1 MHRDALW
8 AFGHRASTEDAERCF
23 AVPSKPLPHPDFQ
36 SGASPIMIPTP
47 SPRPAVPKVR
57 RVRIYTRF
65 SHALRKHL
73 LAYCAA
79 TGRSERA
86 VIEDA
91 VARYLA
97 NPAKDPSTSG
107 PLDRLAQAIDDD
119 RRLRE
124 RQHRELEILSETFGR
139 FLRLWTMVH
148 APTFA
153 HAATTEA
160 AEALS
165 RQRAAGESLFRRFAG
180 NVAEHFRRGHRFVHD
195 LPGLEGS
202 PAERDGKP

>member
-1 MHRDALW
+1 MN
-8 AFGHRASTEDAERCF
+8 
-23 AVPSKPLPHPDFQ
+23 
-36 SGASPIMIPTP
+36 PTP
-47 SPRPAVPKVR
+47 SPSPAVPKVR
-57 RVRIYTRF
+57 RVRIYTRL

-86 VIEDA
+86 VIEEA

-97 NPAKDPSTSG
+97 NPAKDPTTSG

-124 RQHRELEILSETFGR
+124 RQRRDLELLSESFGR
-139 FLRLWTMVH
+139 FLRLWLTV
-148 APTFA
+148 
-153 HAATTEA
+153 HAATFAQPKAPEA
-160 AEALS
+160 AETLS
-165 RQRAAGESLFRRFAG
+165 RQRATGDSLFKRFAAS
-180 NVAEHFRRGHRFVHD
+180 VAAQFLRGHRFVHD

-202 PAERDGKP
+202 AAQRDGEP

>member
-1 MHRDALW
+1 M
-8 AFGHRASTEDAERCF
+8 
-23 AVPSKPLPHPDFQ
+23 
-36 SGASPIMIPTP
+36 
-47 SPRPAVPKVR
+47 PKIR

-124 RQHRELEILSETFGR
+124 RQHRDLEILSETFGR
-139 FLRLWTMVH
+139 FLRLWTIVH
-148 APTFA
+148 APTFT

-165 RQRAAGESLFRRFAG
+165 RQRAAGESLFKRFAG
-180 NVAEHFRRGHRFVHD
+180 NIAEHFRRGHRFVHD

-202 PAERDGKP
+202 PSELDSKP

>member
-1 MHRDALW
+1 MSL
-8 AFGHRASTEDAERCF
+8 T
-23 AVPSKPLPHPDFQ
+23 
-36 SGASPIMIPTP
+36 T

-119 RRLRE
+119 RRQRE
-124 RQHRELEILSETFGR
+124 RQHRDLEVLSEAFGR
-139 FLRLWTMVH
+139 FLRLWTIVH
-148 APTFA
+148 APTFT
-153 HAATTEA
+153 HPDTPEA
-160 AEALS
+160 AETLS
-165 RQRAAGESLFRRFAG
+165 QQRATGEAFYKRLAAT
-180 NVAEHFRRGHRFVHD
+180 VADHFRRGHRFVHD

-202 PAERDGKP
+202 RWERDGKP

>member
-1 MHRDALW
+1 M
-8 AFGHRASTEDAERCF
+8 
-23 AVPSKPLPHPDFQ
+23 
-36 SGASPIMIPTP
+36 SPTA
-47 SPRPAVPKVR
+47 SPRPVVPKVR
-57 RVRIYTRF
+57 RVRVYTRL

-97 NPAKDPSTSG
+97 NPAKDPATSG

-124 RQHRELEILSETFGR
+124 RQHRDLEVLSEAFGR
-139 FLRLWTMVH
+139 FLRLWMIVH
-148 APTFA
+148 APTFT
-153 HAATTEA
+153 HPDTPEG
-160 AEALS
+160 AETLS
-165 RQRAAGESLFRRFAG
+165 QQRATGEAFYKRLAAA
-180 NVAEHFRRGHRFVHD
+180 VADHFRRGHRFVHD

-202 PAERDGKP
+202 RWERDGKP

>member
-1 MHRDALW
+1 M
-8 AFGHRASTEDAERCF
+8 T
-23 AVPSKPLPHPDFQ
+23 
-36 SGASPIMIPTP
+36 TP

-57 RVRIYTRF
+57 RVRVYTRL
-65 SHALRKHL
+65 SHAVRKHL

-97 NPAKDPSTSG
+97 NPAKDPATSG

-124 RQHRELEILSETFGR
+124 RQHRDLELLSESFGR
-139 FLRLWTMVH
+139 FLRLWTTV
-148 APTFA
+148 
-153 HAATTEA
+153 HAATFKEPATPEA
-160 AEALS
+160 AETLS
-165 RQRAAGESLFRRFAG
+165 RQRATGEALFKRFAA
-180 NVAEHFRRGHRFVHD
+180 NVAAHFLRGHRFVHD
-195 LPGLEGS
+195 LPGLEVSRSEG
-202 PAERDGKP
+202 DGKP

>member
-1 MHRDALW
+1 M
-8 AFGHRASTEDAERCF
+8 SPT
-23 AVPSKPLPHPDFQ
+23 
-36 SGASPIMIPTP
+36 ASPTA
-47 SPRPAVPKVR
+47 AVLKIR
-57 RVRIYTRF
+57 RVRIYTRL
-65 SHALRKHL
+65 SHTLRRHL

-107 PLDRLAQAIDDD
+107 PLDRLAQAIDED
-119 RRLRE
+119 RRVHE
-124 RQHRELEILSETFGR
+124 RQHRDLEILSEAFGR
-139 FLRLWTMVH
+139 FLRVWTIVH

-153 HAATTEA
+153 QPATPEA

-165 RQRAAGESLFRRFAG
+165 RQRASGEALYKRFAA
-180 NVAEHFRRGHRFVHD
+180 NVADQFLRGHRFVQD
-195 LPGLEGS
+195 LAGLEAPRSEGEG
-202 PAERDGKP
+202 AD

>member
-1 MHRDALW
+1 M
-8 AFGHRASTEDAERCF
+8 
-23 AVPSKPLPHPDFQ
+23 
-36 SGASPIMIPTP
+36 
-47 SPRPAVPKVR
+47 PKVR

-124 RQHRELEILSETFGR
+124 RQHRDLEILSETFGR

-153 HAATTEA
+153 HAATHPKPPRRCRA
-160 AEALS
+160 PRRRGS
-165 RQRAAGESLFRRFAG
+165 RFYRRFAG

-202 PAERDGKP
+202 PSEREGKP

>member
-1 MHRDALW
+1 MN
-8 AFGHRASTEDAERCF
+8 
-23 AVPSKPLPHPDFQ
+23 
-36 SGASPIMIPTP
+36 PTP
-47 SPRPAVPKVR
+47 SPKAAVPKVR
-57 RVRIYTRF
+57 RVRVYTRF

-91 VARYLA
+91 VTRYLA

-107 PLDRLAQAIDDD
+107 PLDRLTQAINDD

-139 FLRLWTMVH
+139 FLRVWTIVH
-148 APTFA
+148 APTFTQP
-153 HAATTEA
+153 ATPEA
-160 AEALS
+160 AELLS
-165 RQRAAGESLFRRFAG
+165 KQRASGEALYKRFAA
-180 NVAEHFRRGHRFVHD
+180 NVADQFLRGHRFVHD

-202 PAERDGKP
+202 RSANDGKE

>member
-1 MHRDALW
+1 M
-8 AFGHRASTEDAERCF
+8 
-23 AVPSKPLPHPDFQ
+23 PPKPLPHPDLLR
-36 SGASPIMIPTP
+36 GANPIMSPTA
-47 SPRPAVPKVR
+47 SPRPAVPKAR
-57 RVRIYTRF
+57 RVRVYTRL

-86 VIEDA
+86 VIEDS

-107 PLDRLAQAIDDD
+107 PLDRLVQAIDDD

-124 RQHRELEILSETFGR
+124 RQHRDLELLSEAFGR
-139 FLRLWTMVH
+139 FLRLWTIVH
-148 APTFA
+148 APTFKQP
-153 HAATTEA
+153 ATPDA
-160 AEALS
+160 AETLS
-165 RQRAAGESLFRRFAG
+165 QQRAAGEALYKRLAA
-180 NVAEHFRRGHRFVHD
+180 NVADHFLRGHRFVHD

-202 PAERDGKP
+202 RSERVGKP

>member
-1 MHRDALW
+1 M
-8 AFGHRASTEDAERCF
+8 SPT
-23 AVPSKPLPHPDFQ
+23 SSPL
-36 SGASPIMIPTP
+36 
-47 SPRPAVPKVR
+47 PAVPKVR

-124 RQHRELEILSETFGR
+124 HQHRDLEVLSEAFGR
-139 FLRLWTMVH
+139 FLRLWMIVH
-148 APTFA
+148 APTFT
-153 HAATTEA
+153 HPDTPEG
-160 AEALS
+160 AEARS
-165 RQRAAGESLFRRFAG
+165 QQRATGEAFYKRFAE
-180 NVAEHFRRGHRFVHD
+180 AIADYFRRGHRFVHD
-195 LPGLEGS
+195 LPGLEGRRS
-202 PAERDGKP
+202 QRDGKP

>member
-1 MHRDALW
+1 M
-8 AFGHRASTEDAERCF
+8 SPT
-23 AVPSKPLPHPDFQ
+23 S
-36 SGASPIMIPTP
+36 SPI
-47 SPRPAVPKVR
+47 PAVPKVR
-57 RVRIYTRF
+57 RVRVYTRF
-65 SHALRKHL
+65 NHALRKHL

-119 RRLRE
+119 RRLRD
-124 RQHRELEILSETFGR
+124 RQHRELEILSEAFGR
-139 FLRLWTMVH
+139 FLRLWMIVH
-148 APTFA
+148 APTFT
-153 HAATTEA
+153 HPETPEG

-165 RQRAAGESLFRRFAG
+165 QQRATGEAFYKRLAGA
-180 NVAEHFRRGHRFVHD
+180 VADYFRRGHRFVHD

-202 PAERDGKP
+202 RRDGKP

>member
-1 MHRDALW
+1 M
-8 AFGHRASTEDAERCF
+8 
-23 AVPSKPLPHPDFQ
+23 
-36 SGASPIMIPTP
+36 SPTA
-47 SPRPAVPKVR
+47 SPRPDVPKVR
-57 RVRIYTRF
+57 RVRVYTRF

-97 NPAKDPSTSG
+97 SPAKDPSTSG

-124 RQHRELEILSETFGR
+124 RQHRDLEVLSEAFGR
-139 FLRLWTMVH
+139 FLRLWMIAN
-148 APTFA
+148 APTFT
-153 HAATTEA
+153 HPDTPEG
-160 AEALS
+160 AETLS
-165 RQRAAGESLFRRFAG
+165 KQRATGEAFYKRLAAA
-180 NVAEHFRRGHRFVHD
+180 VADHFRRGHRFVHD
-195 LPGLEGS
+195 LPGLEGNRS
-202 PAERDGKP
+202 QHDGKP

>member
-1 MHRDALW
+1 M
-8 AFGHRASTEDAERCF
+8 S
-23 AVPSKPLPHPDFQ
+23 PI
-36 SGASPIMIPTP
+36 ASP
-47 SPRPAVPKVR
+47 RAAVPKVR
-57 RVRIYTRF
+57 RVRVYTRL

-97 NPAKDPSTSG
+97 SPAKDPSTSG

-124 RQHRELEILSETFGR
+124 RQHRDLEILSETFGR
-139 FLRLWTMVH
+139 FLRLWTIVH
-148 APTFA
+148 ASTFTQPA
-153 HAATTEA
+153 SPEA
-160 AEALS
+160 AETLS
-165 RQRAAGESLFRRFAG
+165 RQRATGEALYKRLAAT
-180 NVAEHFRRGHRFVHD
+180 VADHFLRGHRFVND
-195 LPGLEGS
+195 LPGFEASRSGHEGK
-202 PAERDGKP
+202 R